1 MPRWNAGA
9 KLLLFIKVYRR
20 KNIFLE
26 TSEIPKS
33 RILPSGICAIII
45 PGGDIVDI
53 NKIESAVNDLNA
65 IRHILLHMASSEYL
79 INTPDAEI
87 CSFLAESLKRVS
99 GEIEEEIK

>member
-1 MPRWNAGA
+1 M
-9 KLLLFIKVYRR
+9 
-20 KNIFLE
+20 
-26 TSEIPKS
+26 
-33 RILPSGICAIII
+33 
-45 PGGDIVDI
+45 DI

-65 IRHILLHMASSEYL
+65 ISHILLHMASSEYL